1 MSESAPN
8 GGVEPLSSF
17 EAHTAL
23 KYVEKLAEMAGRTG
37 QAYLATVVAEAD
49 GQVQITRAGDDA
61 SDDETYARCAGFGVL
76 TNDIVLVVDVGGK
89 EPIVIARVEAA
100 APSFEVMRHALRFWS
115 GADIAGYSDAGSTQK
130 WSIDGGTG
138 AGVFGSINT
147 PLFFRGSATNATP
160 DTNTTSVADY
170 STAFSMSV
178 ALPAG
183 TWTVGAVGVVGAKHS
198 AGNAVNIAVSIDGTD
213 GTGRTP
219 NCPAAEFRTVGD
231 DGEKTGIAG
240 GGSITVAIKFRSSSA
255 GTTTVNHPILW
266 VTATRTA

>member
-49 GQVQITRAGDDA
+49 GQVQIARAGDDA

-89 EPIVIARVEAA
+89 EPIVIARVEAT

-115 GADIAGYSDAGSTQK
+115 GADIAGYSDAGSTQT
-130 WSIDGGTG
+130 WSIDGATG
-138 AGVFGSINT
+138 AAVFGSANT
-147 PLFFRGSATNATP
+147 PVVDAASQSNATS
-160 DTNTTSVADY
+160 TNTTSTTIYEDAA
-170 STAFSMSV
+170 TLAL
-178 ALPAG
+178 ALPVG
-183 TWTVGAVGVVGAKHS
+183 TWSVTAIGGLGAKHS
-198 AGNAVNIAVSIDGTD
+198 GDDAVSLVIEINGTL
-213 GTGRTP
+213 GTARTLD
-219 NCPAAEFRTVGD
+219 CQAATFRTIVD
-231 DGEKTGIAG
+231 NATVTGIAG
-240 GGSITVAIKFRSSSA
+240 GGSINVKVRFRSSDA
-255 GTTTVNHPILW
+255 GTTTVNNPW
-266 VTATRTA
+266 VIAIATRTA